1 MGHLGSGCVLTST
14 TWGSLCN
21 GNGSHGTSNVD
32 APRLMVIGFVASD
45 RMARSG
51 QERVSRRIRRFPTA
65 RHRREG
71 PVCEPVRSVRL
82 GQTLGYAI
90 G

>member
-51 QERVSRRIRRFPTA
+51 QERVSRRTLRLPTA

-71 PVCEPVRSVRL
+71 PVCEPGRSVRL
-82 GQTLGYAI
+82 GQTLGYAV